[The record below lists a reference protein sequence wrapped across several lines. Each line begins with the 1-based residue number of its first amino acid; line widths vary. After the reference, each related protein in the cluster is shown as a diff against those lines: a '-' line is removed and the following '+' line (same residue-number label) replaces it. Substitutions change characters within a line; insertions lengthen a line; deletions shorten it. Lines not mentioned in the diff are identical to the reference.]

1 MIYILYIFLL
11 AAFSISTYGQT
22 ANADILSSRL
32 HVISVND
39 GLPQQAVT
47 SIVQDK
53 NGFVWMGTYD
63 GLCKYDGTNY
73 KNYYHINNDTSS
85 LSNNRILAILEDSKG
100 NLIVGT
106 EGTSCVNFYNKDTD
120 NFHVP
125 TDIKWKNCRSLIE
138 DNNHKIWVGTSDGLY
153 LLHIDSLH
161 KVVHEKTKI
170 ESLWH
175 TTIKRILLSPDKS
188 CIWILTNNKIYHLD
202 TDQNIKGCYEN
213 QLIKQARD
221 IYCDSSSQ
229 LFILHDEGIYLIDEG
244 TVVKTN
250 VSTPLTAI
258 KELKRGIYIAG
269 TENSGIRILESHQK
283 GSFKIRKTTD
293 LNNSTF
299 SPSN

>member
-32 HVISVND
+32 HVISVNE

-73 KNYYHINNDTSS
+73 KNYYHINNDTTS

-161 KVVHEKTKI
+161 KVVHEK
-170 ESLWH
+170 
-175 TTIKRILLSPDKS
+175 
-188 CIWILTNNKIYHLD
+188 NK
-202 TDQNIKGCYEN
+202 N
-213 QLIKQARD
+213 
-221 IYCDSSSQ
+221 
-229 LFILHDEGIYLIDEG
+229 
-244 TVVKTN
+244 
-250 VSTPLTAI
+250 
-258 KELKRGIYIAG
+258 
-269 TENSGIRILESHQK
+269 
-283 GSFKIRKTTD
+283 
-293 LNNSTF
+293 
-299 SPSN
+299 